1 MFQRNVFLRDFSS
14 FAIGGKANFF
24 KRVNSIVELKKVLK
38 IARKEGLKVFILGKG
53 TNCLFDDRGFSG
65 LIVQSNLNFC
75 RFYSKRVV
83 VGSGVS
89 LSKLSKI
96 AGLKG
101 VRGLEFALSIPG
113 SIGGALY
120 MNAGA
125 FGKTVFDFLER
136 VKFVELN
143 GEEKIF
149 YKRALKFSYRYSSF
163 QEMKGI
169 IVSASFIFE
178 KSKNFKIEKSFLER
192 RKKTQPLNERSLGCI
207 FKNPKEKSAGFLI
220 ESCGLKGKSIGGAKV
235 SEKHANFIINKNS
248 ATSLD
253 VLRLI
258 SLIKREV
265 KKKYKIELE
274 EEILIVPYNGEK

>member
-1 MFQRNVFLRDFSS
+1 MFQRNVFLRDLSS
-14 FAIGGKANFF
+14 FAIGGKAKFF
-24 KRVNSIVELKKVLK
+24 KRVNTIDELKKVLQ
-38 IARKEGLKVFILGKG
+38 IAKEEKLKVFILGKG

-75 RFYSKRVV
+75 RFYDRKVV
-83 VGSGVS
+83 VGSGFS
-89 LSKLSKI
+89 LSKLGKI
-96 AGLKG
+96 TALRDLKG
-101 VRGLEFALSIPG
+101 FEFASSIPG

-125 FGKTVFDFLER
+125 FKKSIFDFLEK
-136 VKFVELN
+136 VKFISLN
-143 GEEKIF
+143 GEEKVF
-149 YKRALKFSYRYSSF
+149 YKKDLKYSYRYSSL
-163 QEMKGI
+163 QEMKGV
-169 IVSASFIFE
+169 IVSASFLLKE
-178 KSKNFKIEKSFLER
+178 SKGSKNQEKLFLEK
-192 RKKTQPLNERSLGCI
+192 RKKTQPMNEKSLGCI

-220 ESCGLKGKSIGGAKV
+220 ESCGLKGCEIGGAKI

-265 KKKYKIELE
+265 RKKYKIELE
-274 EEILIVPYNGEK
+274 EEILIVPYNG